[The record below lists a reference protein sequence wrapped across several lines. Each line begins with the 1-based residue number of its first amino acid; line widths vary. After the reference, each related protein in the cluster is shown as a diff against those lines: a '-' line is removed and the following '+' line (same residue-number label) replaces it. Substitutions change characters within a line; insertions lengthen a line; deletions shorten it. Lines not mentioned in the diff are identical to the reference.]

1 MADSNEPKKET
12 VRIALPPKPQPPG
25 SAEAPETARIHLP
38 ARPPMTSRP
47 MPPPLAQAPLPPA
60 PTRPISAPPSGAPL
74 MPRGAAASAAPV
86 VSTMPAAPSFEPK
99 KETARISVPGPK
111 KETSRITVLPDLPAK
126 PAPTVQMKKTQPL
139 SRMPDVVPP
148 SMPVNVA
155 TAGPEPELIFDEVPM
170 PFCWALL
177 GVSAAILIIQ
187 IWTYIS

>member
-12 VRIALPPKPQPPG
+12 VRIALPPKPQPAG
-25 SAEAPETARIHLP
+25 VGAESPETARIHLP

-47 MPPPLAQAPLPPA
+47 MPPPLSQTPLPPA
-60 PTRPISAPPSGAPL
+60 PTRPISPPPSAAPL
-74 MPRGAAASAAPV
+74 MPSGAMAASLSMPV
-86 VSTMPAAPSFEPK
+86 AGPSLEPK

-111 KETSRITVLPDLPAK
+111 KETARITVLPDLPAR

-148 SMPVNVA
+148 SMPVNIA
-155 TAGPEPELIFDEVPM
+155 TAGPEPEAIFDEVPM

-177 GVSAAILIIQ
+177 GVSTAILIIQ